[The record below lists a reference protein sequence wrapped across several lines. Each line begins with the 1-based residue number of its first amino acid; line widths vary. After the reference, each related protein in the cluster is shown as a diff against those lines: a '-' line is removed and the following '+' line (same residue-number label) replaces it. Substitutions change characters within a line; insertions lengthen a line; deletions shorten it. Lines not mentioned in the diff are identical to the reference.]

1 MIVDRLRIKVIVAA
15 LALAIPLF
23 RATPALSLHDPSDPK
38 WGCYDPEP
46 GHPTAAER
54 SAFFEKVAEPSRLA
68 EERYGVPAAALAAM
82 SMLESGYGFTRTAQ
96 FANNLF
102 GWKAPQ
108 TDTTSYV
115 LTCQPASDP
124 GNHYRRFV
132 SWAEALDHVGNRL
145 GTEATRVQYANATHT
160 YLRERAAGTQVPE
173 AVLHWVQHIQQG
185 GYNPDPRYVN
195 HVIKIA
201 NNYQSPGEVASPTL
215 NLYQLSQ
222 ASIPGDSAA
231 VASDPITTPVPTKGL
246 NPDLGSPPASL
257 PERQVAELT
266 QYFAA
271 AKRRPYMHQEDCKE
285 IAPPGYEAVPA
296 GPERPLRCVYRVK
309 STSLDAKIPGE
320 KEATVDVIFPT
331 PARMARWIV
340 DSCLWAGGADLEGC
354 IKYLQTGDNGILQQ
368 SSAQFPI
375 AGIVFEDMSRG
386 LMKGYAF
393 RDGLTVHVEGWDNS
407 SEASPTP
414 EQTKAA
420 LEQRPSWVSQHARVG
435 RADIGDVKCL
445 DPSAAFD
452 PEHRDDRWRNY
463 VRVRFVEALQG
474 DHNML
479 LLAQVFAHYHPEACR
494 HR

>member
-1 MIVDRLRIKVIVAA
+1 MIVERLRIKVTVAA

-23 RATPALSLHDPSDPK
+23 CATPALSLHDPSDPK

-46 GHPTAAER
+46 GHPIAAER
-54 SAFFEKVAEPSRLA
+54 AAFFEKVAEPSRLA
-68 EERYGVPAAALAAM
+68 EKHYGVPAAALAAM

-108 TDTTSYV
+108 ADTTSYV

-124 GNHYRRFV
+124 GNHYIRFA
-132 SWAEALDHVGNRL
+132 SSAEAFNFVGNRL
-145 GTEATRVQYANATHT
+145 GTAARRVQYANATRT
-160 YLRERAAGTQVPE
+160 YLRERAAGAQI
-173 AVLHWVQHIQQG
+173 ALAALHWVQHIQQG

-195 HVIKIA
+195 RVISIA
-201 NNYQSPGEVASPTL
+201 NNYQSPGEVVSPTL

-222 ASIPGDSAA
+222 VSPVAQSPA
-231 VASDPITTPVPTKGL
+231 ASDPITTPVPTKGL

-257 PERQVAELT
+257 PERQVAQLT

-271 AKRRPYMHQEDCKE
+271 PHRRPYMRQDCKE
-285 IAPPGYEAVPA
+285 IAAPGYEAVPA

-309 STSLDAKIPGE
+309 STSRDAKIPGE

-340 DSCLWAGGADLEGC
+340 DSCLWAGGTDLEAC
-354 IKYLQTGDNGILQQ
+354 IEYLQTGYAGILQQ

-375 AGIVFEDMSRG
+375 AGIVFEDMSSG

-393 RDGLTVHVEGWDNS
+393 RDGLTVHVEGWHNS

-420 LEQRPSWVSQHARVG
+420 LEQHPSSVSEHARVA

-445 DPSAAFD
+445 DPSAGFD
-452 PEHRDDRWRNY
+452 PKHRDDRWRNY
-463 VRVRFVEALQG
+463 VRERFVEALQG

-479 LLAQVFAHYHPEACR
+479 LLAQVFAHYHPESCKQR
-494 HR
+494 